1 MVWAVWHKAGPFA
14 MPDTASPNRAGRSH
28 CVPPCTFAVMST
40 SQSWTTT
47 VVTVLTIVMCASVG
61 QAQTVR
67 SYESLDRS
75 AGEAGYATAV
85 VLFDGAVGNAD
96 YLDTELSGALGYRGE
111 THWVR
116 VYPAYRV
123 KRSNRD
129 RVVDTR
135 SVHLRHSLFLTARSR
150 TFAFVQLQSEQ
161 AIQLEKRFLLGGG
174 IRYQL
179 FSLGTGGV
187 DVGMGVMFEE
197 EQRTGAAVRSELR
210 GANILSVYGA
220 VGAVMLSGTMYVQP
234 VMSDWGTHR
243 LLTTM
248 SAIIPLVSHLSV
260 DVSGSW
266 RRESPSPKGTETN
279 DATLRVGFRVYLD

>member
-1 MVWAVWHKAGPFA
+1 M
-14 MPDTASPNRAGRSH
+14 
-28 CVPPCTFAVMST
+28 
-40 SQSWTTT
+40 
-47 VVTVLTIVMCASVG
+47 
-61 QAQTVR
+61 
-67 SYESLDRS
+67 
-75 AGEAGYATAV
+75 

-174 IRYQL
+174 YATNSSRSGL
-179 FSLGTGGV
+179 VASMWV
-187 DVGMGVMFEE
+187 WVSCSRKNN
-197 EQRTGAAVRSELR
+197 EQAR
-210 GANILSVYGA
+210 
-220 VGAVMLSGTMYVQP
+220 P
-234 VMSDWGTHR
+234 
-243 LLTTM
+243 
-248 SAIIPLVSHLSV
+248 
-260 DVSGSW
+260 
-266 RRESPSPKGTETN
+266 
-279 DATLRVGFRVYLD
+279 